1 MLRRLEEDNFSV
13 NSAHSVNIRTLL
25 HDLNLPINLFQKME
39 EMPDDLWPYILDEIV
54 YEAQL

>member
-1 MLRRLEEDNFSV
+1 MRRLEEDNFSV
-13 NSAHSVNIRTLL
+13 NSAHSVNIRALL